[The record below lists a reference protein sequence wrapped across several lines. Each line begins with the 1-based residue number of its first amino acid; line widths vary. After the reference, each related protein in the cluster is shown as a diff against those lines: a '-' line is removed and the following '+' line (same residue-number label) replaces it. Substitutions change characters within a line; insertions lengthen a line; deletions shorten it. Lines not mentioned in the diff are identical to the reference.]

1 MWFGFWGTFL
11 PQCVLSVVGQLQK
24 QLENITVDDAIL
36 VRQCRQGDSVAV
48 ERLIIKYQDRIFNV
62 ILKICGNKDDAAEL
76 TQETFVKFIENIGSF
91 AGRSAFYTWL
101 FRVAVNLTL
110 NYCKRRAKLPMRSLD
125 AAAGMEAGEGAAQLK
140 AFLADKDSLDPAV
153 VAQNREIGEI
163 VMQSLG
169 TLDDDHRA
177 VLVLR
182 DIEGMAY
189 AEIADTLDV
198 RLGTVKSRL
207 SRARGNLKEILDTV
221 L

>member
-1 MWFGFWGTFL
+1 L
-11 PQCVLSVVGQLQK
+11 PQFVLSVVRQLQK
-24 QLENITVDDAIL
+24 QLDNIPVDDAIL
-36 VRQCRQGDSVAV
+36 VRRCREGDGVAV

-76 TQETFVKFIENIGSF
+76 TQETFVKFIEKIGSF

-110 NYCKRRAKLPMRSLD
+110 NYCKRRGKLPMLSLD
-125 AAAGMEAGEGAAQLK
+125 AAVGAEAGEGAAQLK

-169 TLDDDHRA
+169 KLDDEHRA

-189 AEIADTLDV
+189 AEIAETLDV

-207 SRARGNLKEILDTV
+207 SRARANLKEILDTV

>member
-1 MWFGFWGTFL
+1 MAIVGIIN
-11 PQCVLSVVGQLQK
+11 VVGQLQK
-24 QLENITVDDAIL
+24 QLDNITVDDSIL
-36 VRQCRQGDSVAV
+36 VRRCREGDRVAV

-101 FRVAVNLTL
+101 FRIGVNLTL
-110 NYCKRRAKLPMRSLD
+110 TYCKRRAKLPMLSLD
-125 AAAGMEAGEGAAQLK
+125 AAVGTEAGDGGVRLK
-140 AFLADKDSLDPAV
+140 AFLADKDLLDPAV
-153 VAQNREIGEI
+153 IAQNREIGEI

-169 TLDDDHRA
+169 KLEDDHRA

-198 RLGTVKSRL
+198 HLGTVKSRL
-207 SRARGNLKEILDTV
+207 SRARGNLTEILDTV
-221 L
+221 LK

>member
-1 MWFGFWGTFL
+1 M
-11 PQCVLSVVGQLQK
+11 VGQLQK
-24 QLENITVDDAIL
+24 QLDNITVDDSIL
-36 VRQCRQGDSVAV
+36 VRRCREGDRVAV

-101 FRVAVNLTL
+101 FRIGVNLTL
-110 NYCKRRAKLPMRSLD
+110 TYCKRRAKLPMLSLD
-125 AAAGMEAGEGAAQLK
+125 ASAGTEAGEGEARLK
-140 AFLADKDSLDPAV
+140 AFLADKDLLDPAV
-153 VAQNREIGEI
+153 IAQNREIGEI
-163 VMQSLG
+163 VMASLG
-169 TLDDDHRA
+169 KLDDDHRA

-198 RLGTVKSRL
+198 HLGTVKSRL

-221 L
+221 LK

>member
-1 MWFGFWGTFL
+1 M
-11 PQCVLSVVGQLQK
+11 QK
-24 QLENITVDDAIL
+24 QLENIMVDDAIL
-36 VRQCRQGDSVAV
+36 VRRCRDGDSIAV

-62 ILKICGNKDDAAEL
+62 ILRICGNKDDAAEL

-91 AGRSAFYTWL
+91 AGRSAIYTWL
-101 FRVAVNLTL
+101 YRIGVNLTL
-110 NYCKRRAKLPMRSLD
+110 NYCKRRAKLPMLSLD
-125 AAAGMEAGEGAAQLK
+125 AAARAEAGEGATRLK
-140 AFLADKDSLDPAV
+140 AFFADKDGLDPAV
-153 VAQNREIGEI
+153 VAQDREIGEI

-169 TLDDDHRA
+169 KLDDDHRA

-207 SRARGNLKEILDTV
+207 SRARGNLKEILDMV

>member
-1 MWFGFWGTFL
+1 M
-11 PQCVLSVVGQLQK
+11 VGQLQK

-36 VRQCRQGDSVAV
+36 VRRCREGDTVAV
-48 ERLIIKYQDRIFNV
+48 ERLIIKYQDRIYNV

-101 FRVAVNLTL
+101 FRIGVNLTL
-110 NYCKRRAKLPMRSLD
+110 TYCKRRAKLPMLSLD
-125 AAAGMEAGEGAAQLK
+125 AAAGTKAGDGAAQLK

-153 VAQNREIGEI
+153 IAQNREIGEI

-198 RLGTVKSRL
+198 HLGTVKSRL
-207 SRARGNLKEILDTV
+207 SRARANLKEILDTV